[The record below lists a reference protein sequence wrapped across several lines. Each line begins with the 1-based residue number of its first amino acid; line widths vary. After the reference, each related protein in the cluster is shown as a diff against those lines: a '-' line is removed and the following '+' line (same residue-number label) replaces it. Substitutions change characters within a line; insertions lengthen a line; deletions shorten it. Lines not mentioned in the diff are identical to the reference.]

1 MQNLLVAVQWLLLLL
16 LAGALAALLSL
27 PWRRRGHRDARTAAV
42 VEPPDDDGEKPEWWR
57 CNVCGLRWR
66 SRGATHVSTLGLRV
80 RRSARRR
87 ARAAGRSAPEW
98 AAARGTQRCPS
109 CLSRSIRPSRQQR

>member
-1 MQNLLVAVQWLLLLL
+1 MQNLLVAVQWLLLLML
-16 LAGALAALLSL
+16 VGAVAALLSL
-27 PWRRRGHRDARTAAV
+27 PLRRRRQAPVPAAPV
-42 VEPPDDDGEKPEWWR
+42 VDKEQPEWWR

-66 SRGATHVSTLGLRV
+66 SRGVGHVSTLGLRV

-87 ARAAGRSAPEW
+87 ARAAGRPSPEW
-98 AAARGTQRCPS
+98 AAARGTERCPS